1 MAYSLLKSE
10 ALKLHLYNFVPG
22 VPTMEHFHQFYCEYQ
37 AQSQTWPRAILTL
50 IKAEYRAFNLMPLKF
65 RLHAYHLVV

>member
-22 VPTMEHFHQFYCEYQ
+22 VPTMEHFHQFYCEYR
-37 AQSQTWPRAILTL
+37 AQSQTHLRALWTPN
-50 IKAEYRAFNLMPLKF
+50 KAEYRAFTLMPLRYRAGVCHF
-65 RLHAYHLVV
+65 IA